1 MSMPSLRIEEGSMSA
16 QLLRNNIPASATFP
30 FAVSESASVVCKQDA
45 MLDVHFHEAR
55 VGLADSRL
63 ILFLQLSHPV
73 TESEARA
80 LHRARLSIHRQP

>member
-1 MSMPSLRIEEGSMSA
+1 MSA
-16 QLLRNNIPASATFP
+16 RFFRNNIPASAIFP
-30 FAVSESASVVCKQDA
+30 FAVSERASIVCKQDA
-45 MLDVHFHEAR
+45 MLDVHFDEAR

-63 ILFLQLSHPV
+63 DCFLPVSHPV